1 MLDFKVSFPTINKM
15 NAIMFVVVISIVLL
29 STDLIYEQV
38 VNGQNMSTQLYPAP
52 PATHACATVELSNLV
67 VIDTTC
73 ESYTDALNQYIMQG
87 YELKLSNK
95 GFFYLTK

>member
-1 MLDFKVSFPTINKM
+1 MLGFKVSFPTISKT
-15 NAIMFVVVISIVLL
+15 NAIRFIVVVSIVLL
-29 STDLIYEQV
+29 STDLIYDQV
-38 VNGQNMSTQLYPAP
+38 VNGQNITTKLNPAP

-73 ESYTDALNQYIMQG
+73 ESYTDALNQYLMQG

-95 GFFYLTK
+95 GLFYLTK

>member
-1 MLDFKVSFPTINKM
+1 M
-15 NAIMFVVVISIVLL
+15 NAINFIVVVSIGLL
-29 STDLIYEQV
+29 STDLIYNQV
-38 VNGQNMSTQLYPAP
+38 VNGQNMSTQLNTAT

-67 VIDTTC
+67 VIDATC
-73 ESYTDALNQYIMQG
+73 ERYTDALNQYLMEG